1 MCLQLPILL
10 QDLKALIDVI
20 SEDFLYLLEF
30 LFLMEILKYGLKLF
44 LAVLGNEKG
53 HRFDGVDFFSESIET
68 ALAFPDIVT
77 FVAAVETFFFTA
89 FGIRAH
95 PVR

>member
-1 MCLQLPILL
+1 MCLQLPVLF
-10 QDLKALIDVI
+10 QNLKALVDVVT
-20 SEDFLYLLEF
+20 EDFLHLLEF
-30 LFLMEILKYGLKLF
+30 LFLMEILENFLKVF

-53 HRFDGVDFFSESIET
+53 HRVDGVDFFSESIET
-68 ALAFPDIVT
+68 ALAFPDLGT

-89 FGIRAH
+89 FGIWAH